1 MVQDGHHPLVVA
13 IILIAFGVFAFGAL
27 TVRYGVDSRPDESQS
42 HRRNL

>member
-1 MVQDGHHPLVVA
+1 MIATRHHALVLA

-27 TVRYGVDSRPDESQS
+27 TVRYGVDSRPDESQH

>member
-1 MVQDGHHPLVVA
+1 MIRHRHHTLVLA

-27 TVRYGVDSRPDESQS
+27 TLRYGVDSRPDESQS

>member
-1 MVQDGHHPLVVA
+1 MIPHRHHDLVFA

>member
-1 MVQDGHHPLVVA
+1 MIPHRHHALVLA

-27 TVRYGVDSRPDESQS
+27 TLRYGVDSRPDESQS

>member
-1 MVQDGHHPLVVA
+1 MMMNGHHALVLA

-27 TVRYGVDSRPDESQS
+27 TVRYGVDSRQDESQC

>member
-1 MVQDGHHPLVVA
+1 MIQHGHDALVLA

-27 TVRYGVDSRPDESQS
+27 TIRYGVDSRPDESQS